1 MKTNKQIEFFLII
14 RIECLSVDDEDNIE
28 NEEQY
33 LHLTT
38 GIEETKKFKHILY
51 QKNGYFVIC
60 INMNAD
66 ILEDIIT
73 IS

>member
-1 MKTNKQIEFFLII
+1 MKTNKHNELFLII

-38 GIEETKKFKHILY
+38 GIGETEK
-51 QKNGYFVIC
+51 
-60 INMNAD
+60 
-66 ILEDIIT
+66 
-73 IS
+73 